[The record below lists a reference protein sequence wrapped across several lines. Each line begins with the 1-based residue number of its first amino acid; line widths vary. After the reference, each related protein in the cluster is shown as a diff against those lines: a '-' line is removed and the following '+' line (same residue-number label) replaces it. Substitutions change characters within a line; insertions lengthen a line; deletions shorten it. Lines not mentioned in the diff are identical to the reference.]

1 MLSLLH
7 ALCFAYSGGGG
18 EGGEGQT
25 CDAIGLC
32 DLPWEGGV
40 VSCPPGMTMVAPP
53 ERSDVYSV
61 SSPTTT
67 YVSSELVEIHVRV
80 TVPLIQ
86 AKRNAGV
93 LQCSCNSTVDNCALG
108 YLPCDETLTE
118 PYLESSKYIGLLLYA
133 VREGDEAE
141 AKVGEWEIPAEI
153 PPRFHTPIDGS
164 PETGCGG
171 RALMH
176 ANANAKNFFH
186 RFHLRS
192 PPAGSGTLVVR
203 ALFKQGDT
211 NGGAFYWAGG
221 GAGGGAPTP
230 GAANGDLRLQE
241 AAAPPRVWFRGA
253 PLETCAEACA
263 RHGLGCDEA
272 VMAAAATDSTLPA
285 EAARHHVC
293 RRPQIAACDAAL
305 PAATNLPDDLCWAWP
320 HGGAA
325 ACPADGGAGGDS
337 GAAAC
342 DARPTEADRLRLCAC
357 GAGGRRLAAARA
369 LEAGGSTDGEG
380 VGEGVGADTPRRHKP
395 GLGSGVGDTVAV
407 GRILR
412 DRGGALGG
420 AGIDGGAGTRCSSVK
435 LTRYEELG
443 SLQPR
448 HE

>member
-118 PYLESSKYIGLLLYA
+118 PYLESSKYIGLLLNA

-176 ANANAKNFFH
+176 ANANGWLGGAVVGLAAPAAEATK
-186 RFHLRS
+186 L
-192 PPAGSGTLVVR
+192 PPAR
-203 ALFKQGDT
+203 
-211 NGGAFYWAGG
+211 AGG
-221 GAGGGAPTP
+221 WTWDGARTIAATP
-230 GAANGDLRLQE
+230 GAT
-241 AAAPPRVWFRGA
+241 AAWTR
-253 PLETCAEACA
+253 AE
-263 RHGLGCDEA
+263 
-272 VMAAAATDSTLPA
+272 
-285 EAARHHVC
+285 
-293 RRPQIAACDAAL
+293 
-305 PAATNLPDDLCWAWP
+305 
-320 HGGAA
+320 
-325 ACPADGGAGGDS
+325 
-337 GAAAC
+337 
-342 DARPTEADRLRLCAC
+342 
-357 GAGGRRLAAARA
+357 
-369 LEAGGSTDGEG
+369 
-380 VGEGVGADTPRRHKP
+380 
-395 GLGSGVGDTVAV
+395 
-407 GRILR
+407 
-412 DRGGALGG
+412 
-420 AGIDGGAGTRCSSVK
+420 
-435 LTRYEELG
+435 
-443 SLQPR
+443 
-448 HE
+448 